1 MVYELPFKL
10 LKEDQKETHHNIM
23 EDQANTKEKQVLL
36 SSTRIS
42 VINLLSPGIIWLCLY
57 QRRLPKRG
65 GVWPKHL
72 QVWARIR
79 IQQGD
84 RRGNRNKR
92 TRDTREHSLPGKG
105 YQWKEYVGT
114 LSKSEK
120 GKTCMGWKGTKME
133 GRQGTGEHN
142 YCRNPDNHKNFGGGV
157 WCYVD
162 RRGKGGHW
170 EACDVDWC
178 VDE

>member
-1 MVYELPFKL
+1 MVYELLFKL

-57 QRRLPKRG
+57 QRRLSKRW

-84 RRGNRNKR
+84 RRGNRNRR
-92 TRDTREHSLPGKG
+92 TRDPREHSLPGKG
-105 YQWKEYVGT
+105 YQWTRVSRNVEQVWERQNMHG
-114 LSKSEK
+114 LERDQD
-120 GKTCMGWKGTKME
+120 
-133 GRQGTGEHN
+133 GRATG
-142 YCRNPDNHKNFGGGV
+142 Y
-157 WCYVD
+157 
-162 RRGKGGHW
+162 RRPQLLP
-170 EACDVDWC
+170 EPR
-178 VDE
+178 